1 MSGAVGKRHR
11 RDDPIGFLGVR
22 GQERID
28 RTKRDNRSNRS
39 IHAGYSYRY
48 GYRYQYMRESG
59 IDWESSIR
67 EERMNEVR
75 AARGKVYARKMRDD

>member
-11 RDDPIGFLGVR
+11 RRRSNRDLGVR
-22 GQERID
+22 GRNESRERKKIID
-28 RTKRDNRSNRS
+28 RVDLFRE
-39 IHAGYSYRY
+39 YSYRY

-75 AARGKVYARKMRDD
+75 AARGKVYARKTRDD

>member
-11 RDDPIGFLGVR
+11 RRRPNRDLGGR
-22 GQERID
+22 GQNESMERKKIID
-28 RTKRDNRSNRS
+28 RVDLFME
-39 IHAGYSYRY
+39 YSYRY

-75 AARGKVYARKMRDD
+75 AARGKVYARKTRVG

>member
-1 MSGAVGKRHR
+1 M
-11 RDDPIGFLGVR
+11 
-22 GQERID
+22 E
-28 RTKRDNRSNRS
+28 
-39 IHAGYSYRY
+39 YSYRY

-75 AARGKVYARKMRDD
+75 AARGKVYARKSKDD